1 MKCKEMTIGSAIC
14 VFRYDNIILL
24 KKVCFGL
31 FFSHKLGTVRYSLVQ
46 FGTVWYKSIHD
57 SHSEEDPDN
66 QDHSEY
72 YPYPVH
78 IIPPV
83 SPCAAL

>member
-31 FFSHKLGTVRYSLVQ
+31 FFSH
-46 FGTVWYKSIHD
+46 
-57 SHSEEDPDN
+57 SEEDPDN